1 MPASASPAA
10 TFATTAQA
18 DDVATSQ
25 ALFDKAQE
33 LTKQGK
39 WAEMGELIDDEV
51 LTTFAIV
58 AEPEGV
64 APELRRR
71 YGDAIQRISFYAP
84 YASDPDRWQGIIAA
98 LRAA

>member
-1 MPASASPAA
+1 
-10 TFATTAQA
+10 
-18 DDVATSQ
+18 
-25 ALFDKAQE
+25 
-33 LTKQGK
+33 
-39 WAEMGELIDDEV
+39 MGELIDDDV

-64 APELRRR
+64 APALHDR

-84 YASDPDRWQGIIAA
+84 YASDPDRWQDIITA